1 MVLLAIILAVQRALN
16 RAERVP
22 VVVFVEVLDMVE
34 VAEGNTGGVA
44 AIPPMAAK
52 SRSHRMLY
60 LFM

>member
-44 AIPPMAAK
+44 ATPPMAAK
-52 SRSHRMLY
+52 SKSHRMLY